1 MSPLSKMSIEVS
13 FYVYFSGLPHFSEG
27 IMRIWGRDI
36 FISMRGLLLVT
47 GRYNEARYDY
57 SNHLLRFA
65 LNFYSVLF
73 IYMCTF

>member
-1 MSPLSKMSIEVS
+1 
-13 FYVYFSGLPHFSEG
+13 
-27 IMRIWGRDI
+27 MRIWGRDT

-65 LNFYSVLF
+65 LSFYSVLF
-73 IYMCTF
+73 IYMCTV